1 MALDNQTNEKRYAI
15 TMNFYN
21 LFSIGDKNLNI
32 NSDNLNVGGIF
43 LCVCNELLGSKVKDA
58 DDLQDKIAQS
68 NTLEFVK
75 KSLFF
80 RLNEAR
86 KSKRGAGA
94 VEDTFEKVIGYDDE
108 DIYEDKAGNQAD
120 LSALKT
126 MESHLVESICDYA
139 DTWDINIFNLESGD
153 TGLDRVI
160 KKLMPTYP
168 NSIDITNYAVIDAD
182 IDNNSEASPNFA
194 VDVTVSLHGS
204 EWVVQ
209 TWDGVISADCQTTV
223 DGNYIELSTP
233 AFSERL
239 IDAVHVTCCHVA
251 QTAIDKDIS
260 SELMLRE
267 DIATQAKLMFELLP
281 TLEGATAATY
291 AIMADK
297 LSKLTPTSD
306 DEAIKELRFSYQCS
320 DDISRKIL
328 SAVAA

>member
-1 MALDNQTNEKRYAI
+1 M
-15 TMNFYN
+15 TMSFYN
-21 LFSIGDKNLNI
+21 LFSINGKDLSV

-43 LCVCNELLGSKVKDA
+43 LCVCNELLGSTVKDA
-58 DDLQDKIAQS
+58 DDLQRKISQS

-86 KSKRGAGA
+86 KSKRGA
-94 VEDTFEKVIGYDDE
+94 VEDTFEKVSGYDDE
-108 DIYEDKAGNQAD
+108 DIYADKAGNKVD

-126 MESHLVESICDYA
+126 MEEDLAESICDYA

-160 KKLMPTYP
+160 KTLMPTYP
-168 NSIDITNYAVIDAD
+168 NSVEVTNYTVLIDD
-182 IDNNSEASPNFA
+182 TDSNSETNPDFA
-194 VDVTVSLHGS
+194 VDVTISLHGS

-209 TWDGVISADCQTTV
+209 TWNGAISADCQTTV

-251 QTAIDKDIS
+251 QTAINKD
-260 SELMLRE
+260 
-267 DIATQAKLMFELLP
+267 
-281 TLEGATAATY
+281 
-291 AIMADK
+291 
-297 LSKLTPTSD
+297 TSTT
-306 DEAIKELRFSYQCS
+306 
-320 DDISRKIL
+320 
-328 SAVAA
+328 SAHPY

>member
-1 MALDNQTNEKRYAI
+1 
-15 TMNFYN
+15 MNFYN
-21 LFSIGDKNLNI
+21 LFSISDKNLNI
-32 NSDNLNVGGIF
+32 NSDNLNVGGIL

-94 VEDTFEKVIGYDDE
+94 VEDTFEKVSGYDDE
-108 DIYEDKAGNQAD
+108 DIYADKAGNKVD

-126 MESHLVESICDYA
+126 MESHLAESICDYA

-168 NSIDITNYAVIDAD
+168 SSVDITNYAVIDAD
-182 IDNNSEASPNFA
+182 TDDNSAASPNFA

-209 TWDGVISADCQTTV
+209 TWDGAISADCQTTV

-251 QTAIDKDIS
+251 QTAINEDIS

-281 TLEGATAATY
+281 ALEGATAATY

-297 LSKLTPTSD
+297 LSKLTLTRTRTSD
-306 DEAIKELRFSYQCS
+306 DEAIKALRFSYQCS